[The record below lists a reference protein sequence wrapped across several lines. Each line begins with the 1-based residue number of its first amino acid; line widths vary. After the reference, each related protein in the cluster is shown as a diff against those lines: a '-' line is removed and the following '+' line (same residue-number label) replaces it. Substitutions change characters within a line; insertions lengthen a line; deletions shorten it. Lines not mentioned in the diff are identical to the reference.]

1 MKTIGM
7 IGGMSWESSLEY
19 YRILN
24 EQVKE
29 ELGGT
34 HSCQCLMYSFDFEQ
48 VEKLQHDGR
57 WDELTN
63 RMVAEAENLKK
74 AGADFIVICTN
85 TMHRMAPDIEGATGL
100 KVLHIAEA
108 TGKAIVDKDLKKVAL
123 LGTEFTM
130 TGDFYHKKLREN
142 FGIEV
147 MIPGQR
153 DRREIHRII
162 YEELILGQLKEDSR
176 EIYKKIIEK
185 LALEGAEGVILGCT
199 EIPLLIQEGDVS
211 IPVFDTTELHA
222 KAAVM
227 YALDL

>member
-24 EQVKE
+24 EGVKE
-29 ELGGT
+29 VLGGT
-34 HSCQCLMYSFDFEQ
+34 HSCQCLMYSFDFDQ

-57 WDELTN
+57 WDELTD

-74 AGADFIVICTN
+74 AGADFILICTN
-85 TMHRMAPDIEGATGL
+85 TMHRMASDIEGATGL

-108 TGKAIVDKDLKKVAL
+108 TGKAIVDKGLKKVAL

-130 TGDFYHKKLREN
+130 TGDFYHKVLRDS
-142 FGIEV
+142 FGMEV
-147 MIPGQR
+147 MIPEES
-153 DRREIHRII
+153 DRKEIHRVI
-162 YEELILGQLKEDSR
+162 YEELILGQLKEGSR
-176 EIYKKIIEK
+176 DFYKKIIEK

-199 EIPLLIQEGDVS
+199 EIPLLIKEGDVS

-222 KAAVM
+222 RAAVT
-227 YALDL
+227 YALN